1 MRRLTRLFPALIL
14 LWAGTGSHL
23 LAHGGDLIYTGATG
37 PYQVR
42 AFANWAEGWL
52 DYSVDLRNISTGA
65 RIPGAEVRVT
75 VFENGVNIA
84 EYTAFESGSV
94 YEFVEQ
100 SPEEIHWSLVLDIS
114 SALGP
119 AKLSHSLDLAPT
131 NWVWPSVLVIGGFLT
146 AVAAHTWTAR
156 RRAHA

>member
-1 MRRLTRLFPALIL
+1 MRGFARLLPVLVALVTL
-14 LWAGTGSHL
+14 SSTPV
-23 LAHGGDLIYTGATG
+23 LAHGGDLVYTGAAG

-52 DYSVDLRNISTGA
+52 DYSVDLRNVSTGA

-84 EYTAFESGSV
+84 QYTAFESGSV

-100 SPEEIHWSLVLDIS
+100 SPEEVHWNLVLDIS

-131 NWVWPSVLVIGGFLT
+131 NWVWPSVLVIGGFFA

-156 RRAHA
+156 RRARA

>member
-1 MRRLTRLFPALIL
+1 MRRFTRLMAALIL
-14 LWAGTGSHL
+14 LWVATGVPA
-23 LAHGGDLIYTGATG
+23 LAHGGDLVYTGATG

-52 DYSVDLRNISTGA
+52 DYSVDLRNVSTGA
-65 RIPGAEVRVT
+65 RIPGAEVKVT

-84 EYTAFESGSV
+84 QFTAFESGSV
-94 YEFVEQ
+94 YEFVEP
-100 SPEEIHWSLVLDIS
+100 SPEEVHWNLVLDIS

-131 NWVWPSVLVIGGFLT
+131 NWVWPSVLVIGGFFA

-156 RRAHA
+156 RRARA

>member
-1 MRRLTRLFPALIL
+1 MRRLKYLVPTLVL
-14 LWAGTGSHL
+14 LVAATTTPVV
-23 LAHGGDLIYTGATG
+23 AHGGDLVATGATG

-42 AFANWAEGWL
+42 VFANWAEGWL
-52 DYSVDLRNISTGA
+52 DYSVDLRNVSTGA
-65 RIPGAEVRVT
+65 HIPGAEVRVT

-84 EYTAFESGSV
+84 EYTAFESGAV

-100 SPEEIHWSLVLDIS
+100 SPEEIHWNLVLDIS

-119 AKLSHSLDLAPT
+119 AQLTHPLDLAPT
-131 NWVWPSVLVIGGFLT
+131 NWVWPSVLVIGGLFA

-156 RRAHA
+156 RRNRS